1 MKLSI
6 TTIYEI
12 GDKNYLAKT
21 PVDIQSIAEAKGVLD
36 QHDEKC
42 GSIERQIIKY
52 IEAFDAEIEQEAGR
66 LTQSND

>member
-42 GSIERQIIKY
+42 G
-52 IEAFDAEIEQEAGR
+52 
-66 LTQSND
+66 